1 MCEWR
6 HHILAGGQNQA
17 GRARFRRTVG
27 GQWGMVVSTV
37 VRQGVEGV
45 SEGFNQKNIRIG
57 RTLSPLPASALVHP
71 APVPLALSA
80 ALSSLLPLLLPML
93 PLLSRLPLS
102 LLPPLSLLVPAAD
115 YVVPPSSCELAR
127 DARSTRARVDAD
139 AASPDEVVGRDP
151 GPDRTD
157 RVPASGFVSLQS
169 SMTVRR
175 LD

>member
-1 MCEWR
+1 M
-6 HHILAGGQNQA
+6 AGGQNQA

-80 ALSSLLPLLLPML
+80 ALSSLLPP
-93 PLLSRLPLS
+93 

-115 YVVPPSSCELAR
+115 DVVPPSSCELAR

>member
-1 MCEWR
+1 M
-6 HHILAGGQNQA
+6 AGGQNQA

-80 ALSSLLPLLLPML
+80 ALSLSLPPLLPMS
-93 PLLSRLPLS
+93 PLLS
-102 LLPPLSLLVPAAD
+102 LPPLSLLVPAAD
-115 YVVPPSSCELAR
+115 DVVPPSSCELAR